1 MNLRAHLN
9 PQQIPLTN
17 SKQGQS
23 PTGIAFDGVNLC
35 VTNFYGKSVTRL
47 PPTDGVLVDRIAV
60 GGIAAQRS
68 SSAPARRQLLKR
80 LAIVLYPTCDMPT
93 LRVMVRPMDDPAFF
107 VPDILAAKAD
117 AVAYLKSVDSRG
129 DVDVVCHQQ
138 CLSRRKLNDESLV
151 LRPVQIVWQNANHRA
166 LAFDLYVA
174 CSTRERATDGAVV
187 DERCRT
193 PFNGRTR
200 TGARDEDE
208 RKESNGRCDE
218 NGLRTWPKG
227 DVLGDRCTH
236 PFPLRICCIHFS
248 TLDSRVLDCLGAEK

>member
-1 MNLRAHLN
+1 
-9 PQQIPLTN
+9 
-17 SKQGQS
+17 
-23 PTGIAFDGVNLC
+23 
-35 VTNFYGKSVTRL
+35 
-47 PPTDGVLVDRIAV
+47 
-60 GGIAAQRS
+60 
-68 SSAPARRQLLKR
+68 
-80 LAIVLYPTCDMPT
+80 MPT

-107 VPDILAAKAD
+107 VPDILAVKAD

-151 LRPVQIVWQNANHRA
+151 SRPVQIVWQNANHRA

-193 PFNGRTR
+193 PFSGRTR

-208 RKESNGRCDE
+208 RKESNGRRDE
-218 NGLRTWPKG
+218 NRLRRWPKRN
-227 DVLGDRCTH
+227 VLDDRCTQFSH
-236 PFPLRICCIHFS
+236 DTRVVERGSSMSNPTAELTRRREFILSIAGPIMMRNSLPPLASNDLSMRLKLAYGF
-248 TLDSRVLDCLGAEK
+248 